1 MGKKTESTNAF
12 IGNISDLRLYCTVL
26 SSDEIKA
33 LYKDACYIDK
43 NNNFYAYEYVENG
56 INSPQISKKGVFY
69 IPEEIKEDNN
79 Y

>member
-1 MGKKTESTNAF
+1 V
-12 IGNISDLRLYCTVL
+12 SDFRIYCTAL
-26 SSDEIKA
+26 SADDIQA
-33 LYKDACYIDK
+33 LYKDAGYIDK

-56 INSPQISKKGVFY
+56 INFPQISKKGIFY